1 MGGENT
7 KGEEHMNI
15 SIEGAYIEEATGTV
29 QDGDYI
35 SFEDEDGLTIFITA
49 EVIAKLYKTAF
60 PEEDY

>member
-1 MGGENT
+1 
-7 KGEEHMNI
+7 MNI
-15 SIEGAYIEEATGTV
+15 SIEGAYIEEATGMM

-60 PEEDY
+60 PEESY